1 MVELRNKFEFQT
13 FQTFWTRPDYKI
25 DCFFPK
31 ILGLFRTRPD
41 QTGFFGFFPGP
52 DFFGLSRTFL
62 GPDQTKSPSFR
73 FGLGRTRLLNLA
85 KRPGPGQTGLLIFGS
100 DLEPCL
106 QLEELNSK
114 FAKTIA
120 SLHQV
125 PATNTSFF
133 TA

>member
-73 FGLGRTRLLNLA
+73 FGLGRTRLLNFA
-85 KRPGPGQTGLLIFGS
+85 QGPGPGQTGLLIFGS
-100 DLEPCL
+100 DLEPWL
-106 QLEELNSK
+106 
-114 FAKTIA
+114 
-120 SLHQV
+120 
-125 PATNTSFF
+125 
-133 TA
+133 